1 MLKILHLE
9 DDAGDAELV
18 RSVVLEE
25 WPDCVIK
32 VVSSRFT
39 FTGEL
44 QLGRYDLILA
54 DYSVLAFDG
63 MEALA
68 LAKKRVPDTPFIFLS
83 GTIGEDRAIE
93 AVRYGADDYVLK
105 DRMKRLLTTIPR
117 VLRDSEE
124 RQRRR
129 QAESRVRELAEML
142 NQAREAIVITDLEGH
157 IISWNAGAEHLFGWK
172 SDEALG
178 KTTAELFSQDE
189 HAQFR
194 AAREETA
201 AKGSWNGELH
211 VHNRQGNPVVL
222 ETRRTLIRDDNGAPR
237 AHLSIN
243 SDVTDRKRL
252 EEQFLRAQR
261 MENIGLLA
269 AGIAHDLNN
278 VLAPMLMSA
287 PMLRGWVND
296 PAGLR
301 MIDLL
306 ERSAERGSGLV
317 KQILA
322 FAQGVSSEH
331 RLVQMSA
338 AMREIITV
346 VTGTF
351 PKTIRLEENIAADLW
366 PVKASQIQVHQV
378 LLNLCVN
385 ARDAMPE
392 GGTLRLRA
400 ENCSLDIDAAREIGS
415 GVAGSFVV
423 LHVEDTGTG
432 IPPNVLERMWEPFFT
447 TKEADK
453 GTGLGLSTVRG
464 IVKSHGGFV
473 EVRTKVGEGTAFRA
487 YFPAVVA
494 AEMPAGPRPPP
505 RAHGELILVV
515 EDSPDIREMTAAMLT
530 RQGYRVLLAADGA
543 EAVTL
548 FNQRGAEIRLVISD
562 LRMPNLDGAMLA
574 RVLHRLNPAVKMLV
588 VSGNQ
593 PRAPWSTNPWP
604 DNFAA
609 DFLPKPFKPDV
620 LLRKVREL
628 IHSKTPSIGAA

>member
-1 MLKILHLE
+1 M
-9 DDAGDAELV
+9 
-18 RSVVLEE
+18 RSVILEE
-25 WPDCVIK
+25 WPDCQIK

-39 FTGEL
+39 YTGEL
-44 QLGRYDLILA
+44 QLSRYDLILA
-54 DYSVLAFDG
+54 DYSVVAFDG

-93 AVRYGADDYVLK
+93 AVRFGADDYVLK
-105 DRMKRLLTTIPR
+105 DRMKRLLTAIPR

-124 RQRRR
+124 RTRRR

-142 NQAREAIVITDLEGH
+142 NQAREAIIITDLEGRM
-157 IISWNAGAEHLFGWK
+157 ISWNAGAEHLFGWK

-178 KTTAELFSQDE
+178 KTTAQLFSADDQ
-189 HAQFR
+189 AQFQ
-194 AAREETA
+194 AAREETVS
-201 AKGSWNGELH
+201 KGSWSGELR

-222 ETRRTLIRDDNGAPR
+222 ETRRTLIRDDNGGPR

-269 AGIAHDLNN
+269 SGIAHDLNN

-287 PMLRGWVND
+287 PMLRGWVTD

-306 ERSAERGSGLV
+306 EKSAERGSGLV

-331 RLVQMSA
+331 RIVQMNV
-338 AMREIITV
+338 AMREIIAV

-351 PKTIRLEENIAADLW
+351 PKTIRLEENIATDLW

-400 ENCSLDIDAAREIGS
+400 ENCRLDVDAAREIGS

-432 IPPNVLERMWEPFFT
+432 ILPAVLERMWEPFFT

-473 EVRTKVGEGTAFRA
+473 EVRTKVGEGTCFRA
-487 YFPAVVA
+487 YFPAAVA
-494 AEMPAGPRPPP
+494 AEIPAGPRPPP

-530 RQGYRVLLAADGA
+530 RQGYRVIMAADGA

-548 FNQRGAEIRLVISD
+548 FNQRASEIRLVISD

-574 RVLHRLNPAVKMLV
+574 RVLHRLNPAVKILV

-628 IHSKTPSIGAA
+628 IHSKTPSVGAA